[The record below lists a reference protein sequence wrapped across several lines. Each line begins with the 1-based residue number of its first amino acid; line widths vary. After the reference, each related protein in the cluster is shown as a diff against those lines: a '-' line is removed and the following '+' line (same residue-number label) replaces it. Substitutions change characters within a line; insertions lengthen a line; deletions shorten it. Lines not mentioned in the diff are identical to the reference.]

1 MSADAATVKR
11 SHRRWWFRVAAVMA
25 GLLPFVILEAACR
38 MAGWGTQDL
47 HVDPFVGF
55 SGQTPLFEPSD
66 DAAAMQVSESRRGF
80 FKHDAFAVKK
90 PPEEF
95 RIFVLGGSTV
105 QGSPFSIETSFP
117 EFLSLSLKAISPD
130 RQWKV
135 VNCGGVS
142 YASYRLVPILEECL
156 QYEPDLIIFCEG
168 HNEFL
173 EDVSYSRRKQA
184 SAFLA
189 PVYSSASRL
198 QSFRAAQSLFSSG
211 DAPEADEK
219 RPVLKA
225 EVSTRLDQENGLAAY
240 HRDDDH
246 AKMVAEHFRLN
257 LIRLCRLCREKN
269 VSLLMIRPPAN
280 LADCP
285 PFKSE
290 FSSGLAEDE
299 QARIAELLQ
308 QSRQFSSEQKRDEAM
323 ASLLEAVR
331 RDDRYALSWYELGQ
345 LQRTLGEN
353 SDARRSFQR
362 AVDEDICPLRMTSS
376 LSDTMNAVT
385 REEDIPLLDAHDLL
399 SNLSPQKLPGD
410 YLLVDHVHPSFRGH
424 EEIAI
429 AIARWMQ
436 TVGLAPVS
444 DTVQWEP
451 NARDSC
457 RQRVQSMDDTYFLQ
471 GRRQLEILKRWA
483 AGRSQEPEF
492 AEPQ

>member
-11 SHRRWWFRVAAVMA
+11 PHRRWWFRVAAVMA

-55 SGQTPLFEPSD
+55 SRQTPLFEPSD

-117 EFLSLSLKAISPD
+117 AFLSLSLKSIRPD
-130 RQWKV
+130 IQWKA

-173 EDVSYSRRKQA
+173 EDVSYARRKQA
-184 SAFLA
+184 SALLA
-189 PVYSSASRL
+189 PVYSAASRL
-198 QSFRAAQSLFSSG
+198 QSFRAMQNLLGTRDSADSERSL
-211 DAPEADEK
+211 
-219 RPVLKA
+219 LKA
-225 EVSTRLDQENGLAAY
+225 EVSTRLDQANGLAAY

-257 LIRLCRLCREKN
+257 LIRLCRLCRARD
-269 VSLLMIRPPAN
+269 VPLLMIRPPEN

-290 FSSGLAEDE
+290 FSAELSDE
-299 QARIAELLQ
+299 QQARIVELLR
-308 QSRQFSSEQKRDEAM
+308 QSRRFSSEQKWDEAK

-331 RDDRYALSWYELGQ
+331 LDDRYALSWYELGQ
-345 LQRTLGEN
+345 LQRTTGE
-353 SDARRSFQR
+353 SEDARHSFQR

-376 LSDTMNAVT
+376 LSNVMHAVT
-385 REEDIPLLDAHDLL
+385 QEDYVPLLDAHDLL

-410 YLLVDHVHPSFRGH
+410 FLLVDHVHPSFRGH

-429 AIARWMQ
+429 AIAQWMQ
-436 TVGLAPVS
+436 NAGLVPVS
-444 DTVQWEP
+444 DTTQWEP
-451 NARDSC
+451 AAREAC

-492 AEPQ
+492 APG